1 MAFPPPP
8 SSQPAAPPW
17 PSPSPPPT
25 FSAVGNEYS
34 VCHATQWDN
43 VTADGIPAESRTVSE
58 AHVAFS
64 MVSAICCLFVIV
76 ASLKYPTLRKFPA
89 NMLLWKTVCDL
100 ITSCI
105 IVGINIAML
114 SMGPD
119 EDYTHGSELCANGV
133 LAGLVRAPNRQ

>member
-1 MAFPPPP
+1 MKIEGTRESF
-8 SSQPAAPPW
+8 QFGFGKGW
-17 PSPSPPPT
+17 
-25 FSAVGNEYS
+25 FVVRVEKVG
-34 VCHATQWDN
+34 N
-43 VTADGIPAESRTVSE
+43 VTADGLPAESRTVSE

-105 IVGINIAML
+105 I
-114 SMGPD
+114 P
-119 EDYTHGSELCANGV
+119 
-133 LAGLVRAPNRQ
+133 